1 VERYFAA
8 WRSWII
14 SLGFLDVETWKEE
27 KPMLPQDWTLPSRYP
42 ICPQAD
48 SFHRTAQDAIF
59 RQLSGATSPEQF
71 QAAQE
76 SLELL
81 RAELEQQ
88 LPWSHYGL
96 SVGTH
101 RCVGDLYKEAT
112 ARLRSLAVLQPAPPA
127 PPAPGRRQPQRSS
140 DEVVNDIASL
150 ADDVKRPEDTFLG
163 EKRKEDTA
171 PGGSR

>member
-1 VERYFAA
+1 M
-8 WRSWII
+8 S
-14 SLGFLDVETWKEE
+14 SH
-27 KPMLPQDWTLPSRYP
+27 DWTLPSRYP
-42 ICPQAD
+42 LCPQAD

-59 RQLSGATSPEQF
+59 RQLGNTTTPEQF
-71 QAAQE
+71 QAAQA

-127 PPAPGRRQPQRSS
+127 APAPGRRHPQRSP
-140 DEVVNDIASL
+140 DEVVNDVASL
-150 ADDVKRPEDTFLG
+150 ADEIKQPGNIFLG
-163 EKRKEDTA
+163 EERRDDTA